1 MKQFRLLTLLA
12 LLMTAA
18 TGAWAE
24 DGIVCTASDLG
35 KVLCTD
41 GSIVA
46 TVSDATAASKTAAA
60 MIAYVDETNKKGLAL
75 ALADDYGYQT
85 WTDITSHSPAVTGGT
100 WVLASETQWTQ
111 MITAMGSDGLRDGFS
126 SIGGTNLENDY
137 YWSSTAGASGH
148 RRYAFDSK
156 DWYNSNPNSGKAYGR
171 ACLVFDIVEAPA
183 GPTSYTVSMKSGT
196 QDADK
201 WTITPTEAT
210 TTGILENTE
219 VTLQYNGRLKVKGV
233 KATSDA
239 APAANPNAYLK
250 WDATKKELVEAEI
263 PAGAT
268 TVTNAD
274 AGVNWTA
281 GTYVVEGEV
290 TINGNIYLTGNV
302 DLIIKDGAKLTANR
316 INSPNNDKKNLS
328 IYGQSKMNGELFINT
343 TSFYAI
349 DYLNTLEVHSCKVT
363 AYCTNSGGI
372 FAVETINVY
381 GGLLDAKYTG
391 SDGYGIFLS
400 GGGKMNIYGGEVK
413 AASNGTGTNS
423 YGIMAS
429 TYDSAIT
436 VTVYG
441 GKLWAESPGKTVFNT
456 AKTTFTKDAGYTSGK
471 IETSD
476 DGSSWTEWT
485 TEGTPSTKYV
495 RVGY

>member
-18 TGAWAE
+18 TGAWADESETIATTAKVVEGTHFTISSNGAYADE
-24 DGIVCTASDLG
+24 DGMTGNADNGITVTPKNGEFITKVVISCTYYPEKVNDGNTSVSSGTKEITNGGGTITVTGVNASTFTFTCSNAG
-35 KVLCTD
+35 PQFCQFV
-41 GSIVA
+41 VYY
-46 TVSDATAASKTAAA
+46 TAA
-60 MIAYVDETNKKGLAL
+60 
-75 ALADDYGYQT
+75 
-85 WTDITSHSPAVTGGT
+85 PAT
-100 WVLASETQWTQ
+100 
-111 MITAMGSDGLRDGFS
+111 
-126 SIGGTNLENDY
+126 
-137 YWSSTAGASGH
+137 
-148 RRYAFDSK
+148 
-156 DWYNSNPNSGKAYGR
+156 
-171 ACLVFDIVEAPA
+171 
-183 GPTSYTVSMKSGT
+183 YTVSMKSGT

>member
-18 TGAWAE
+18 TGAWAQE
-24 DGIVCTASDLG
+24 QSETIATTAKVVEGTHFTISNNGVFADGDGMNGNEGITVTPKNGEFITKVVISCTYQPENVNDGNTSVSSGTKEITNGGGTITVTGVNASTFTFT
-35 KVLCTD
+35 CSD
-41 GSIVA
+41 GGTQFKQFV
-46 TVSDATAASKTAAA
+46 VYYTAAPTTYK
-60 MIAYVDETNKKGLAL
+60 
-75 ALADDYGYQT
+75 
-85 WTDITSHSPAVTGGT
+85 VT
-100 WVLASETQWTQ
+100 
-111 MITAMGSDGLRDGFS
+111 
-126 SIGGTNLENDY
+126 
-137 YWSSTAGASGH
+137 
-148 RRYAFDSK
+148 
-156 DWYNSNPNSGKAYGR
+156 
-171 ACLVFDIVEAPA
+171 
-183 GPTSYTVSMKSGT
+183 MKSGVK
-196 QDADK
+196 DADK
-201 WTITPTEAT
+201 WTVKVGEGQAQALPIGGLKGDGSET
-210 TTGILENTE
+210 